1 MRAVVVTGTDTGVG
15 KTVITAAL
23 AALLQAGGRRVAV
36 VKPVQT
42 GVADGAV
49 GDLDD
54 VRRLAGVDDLHEYA
68 RFPEPLAPATA
79 ARRARSLAPSVDAV
93 AESVRDLT
101 DRDLVLIEGAG
112 GLLVRLDEG
121 GGTVADLA
129 AMLGAPAVVVT
140 RAGLGTLNAT
150 ALTCEALR
158 ARRVKCLGTVI
169 GSWPAEPQLADR
181 CNVQDLPAYTGVS
194 LLGWLGAGAASLDP
208 RAFLEAAKTGLTALR
223 CAVEALL
230 LAESEARYSL

>member
-68 RFPEPLAPATA
+68 RFHEPLAPATA
-79 ARRARSLAPSVDAV
+79 ARRAAAAAPSVEAV
-93 AESVRDLT
+93 AESVRGLT

-112 GLLVRLDEG
+112 GLLVRLDDG
-121 GGTVADLA
+121 GGTIADLA
-129 AMLGAPAVVVT
+129 AMLGAPTVVVT

-150 ALTCEALR
+150 ALTCEAVR
-158 ARRVKCLGTVI
+158 ARKVKCLGTVI
-169 GSWPAEPQLADR
+169 GSWPAEPELADR
-181 CNVQDLPAYTGVS
+181 CNVEDLPAYTGVS
-194 LLGWLGAGAASLDP
+194 LLGRLAAGAASLEP
-208 RAFLEAAKTGLTALR
+208 PAFLEAAQTGLAALR
-223 CAVEALL
+223 GAVEAML
-230 LAESEARYSL
+230 LAECEARHAV